1 MPFTIGKPNA
11 FLASHADLAES
22 TVPMFSK
29 TSLLPL
35 AHIANA
41 VQKIPFILS
50 SLHGNGHLLLLQRRG
65 RKMLMAK
72 CVLWRNLVGGLWHV
86 RGGLLCTKLKSAL
99 ISSL

>member
-11 FLASHADLAES
+11 FIASHADLAES

-41 VQKIPFILS
+41 VQKIPFVLGP
-50 SLHGNGHLLLLQRRG
+50 LHGNGHLLLLQRRG

-72 CVLWRNLVGGLWHV
+72 CVLWQNLVGGLLQCA
-86 RGGLLCTKLKSAL
+86 G
-99 ISSL
+99 